1 MFLFFYI
8 VLGHVVFLPAAL
20 RQGRCEFFDDMM
32 FYVFLGYVTVS
43 WGWGVI
49 KVSLLWSLKRREGEK
64 EKRTEKPQ
72 KKRTDWC
79 LERETVLSVYL

>member
-32 FYVFLGYVTVS
+32 FYVF
-43 WGWGVI
+43 WDM
-49 KVSLLWSLKRREGEK
+49 LLFHGDGE
-64 EKRTEKPQ
+64 
-72 KKRTDWC
+72 
-79 LERETVLSVYL
+79 L